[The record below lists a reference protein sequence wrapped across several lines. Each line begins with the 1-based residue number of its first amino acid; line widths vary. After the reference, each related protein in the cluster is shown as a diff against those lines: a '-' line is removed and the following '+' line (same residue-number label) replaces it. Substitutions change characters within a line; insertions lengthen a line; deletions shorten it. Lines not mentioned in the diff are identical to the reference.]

1 MKQLEYCNCPH
12 LSSPKRQ
19 ISKPVG
25 VAQTV
30 WVAERS
36 TVVRGEEC
44 EGVVID
50 SCTLQRRHDLPDGP
64 VHFFNSVA
72 NRTTWCFSTK
82 PSGARVG
89 GMDVV
94 EGYVKIE
101 RLALFGLLVD
111 EICCELN
118 ILCDKVMQA
127 HWLLDDTRAVKQRQR
142 YRLEGR
148 GGSEVG
154 GVTPKRYAHIL

>member
-1 MKQLEYCNCPH
+1 MMQLQYCNCSH
-12 LSSPKRQ
+12 LSSPQRQ

-25 VAQTV
+25 VALTI

-36 TVVRGEEC
+36 TVIRGEES

-72 NRTTWCFSTK
+72 NRATWCFSTK
-82 PSGARVG
+82 PSGARVRG
-89 GMDVV
+89 VDVV
-94 EGYVKIE
+94 EGYVKIK
-101 RLALFGLLVD
+101 RLALFGLLID

-118 ILCDKVMQA
+118 IFCNKVVQA
-127 HWLLDDTRAVKQRQR
+127 HGLLDDTRAVKQWQR

-148 GGSEVG
+148 GGAEMW